1 METEQNHS
9 PVVANCVFTRLPM
22 IPCNP
27 MLALMKP
34 TATNVSA
41 FDHAGSPRTSATLP
55 CPLFHA
61 VRAAAMVKRA
71 WIIVP
76 RKSQRRVLAPMR
88 SPMRPRKAP
97 KTKVRTEVRACLSG
111 RWKEPS
117 R

>member
-27 MLALMKP
+27 ILALMKP

-61 VRAAAMVKRA
+61 VSAAAMVKSA
-71 WIIVP
+71 WMKVP
-76 RKSQRRVLAPMR
+76 RKSHARVFAPIL
-88 SPMRPRKAP
+88 SPTRPMAEP
-97 KTKVRTEVRACLSG
+97 AMKVRTDVSAC
-111 RWKEPS
+111 
-117 R
+117 